1 MLASYRML
9 YAHQCRKFGCR
20 IVYRHLS
27 HFMVVHSKHILNVI
41 EYKIEW
47 WCFASCPRIQ
57 PRIGWIIQK
66 ICRRKDI
73 EFAWLHADYRSIHSK
88 TRFWEKQKMIR
99 IHMEQILHIGKHNRK
114 HDNSYVQFWRSISL
128 TYNVFGKYTS
138 GV

>member
-20 IVYRHLS
+20 IVHRHLS

-47 WCFASCPRIQ
+47 WCYASCPRIQ

-88 TRFWEKQKMIR
+88 TRFWEKQKNDPKSTAYIWNRSYILGNITANMI
-99 IHMEQILHIGKHNRK
+99 IH
-114 HDNSYVQFWRSISL
+114 
-128 TYNVFGKYTS
+128 TYNFDAL
-138 GV
+138 